1 LPSRSAYQGDVTETL
16 SASNNFVKVKNF
28 ALCCLF
34 QTKTGKSENERFPT
48 GERGLHKTHVE
59 EYYSQS
65 AAIQSIAQKKLV
77 VTQKRCDN
85 ESLKQKVKKDFFPVS
100 TARIETA

>member
-1 LPSRSAYQGDVTETL
+1 
-16 SASNNFVKVKNF
+16 
-28 ALCCLF
+28 
-34 QTKTGKSENERFPT
+34 
-48 GERGLHKTHVE
+48 VE